1 MNLDLNSITCIK
13 INQKWIIDRN
23 VIKPLEKQ
31 EGEYLG
37 NLGLNKEF
45 LDSTSQKVYSVKG
58 RFDTMDHVEMKT
70 IAMRKPFLKR

>member
-45 LDSTSQKVYSVKG
+45 LDSTSQKV
-58 RFDTMDHVEMKT
+58 
-70 IAMRKPFLKR
+70 